1 MEIWCLCGDGKMVF
15 VEMRRSRENN
25 GKVNVTRQR
34 QRLDFEGS
42 LKIQVYPAGQEEWMQ
57 GQ

>member
-15 VEMRRSRENN
+15 VEMRSRENN

-34 QRLDFEGS
+34 VDFEGS
-42 LKIQVYPAGQEEWMQ
+42 FKIQLYPAGQGEWMQ